1 MNRPCICNS
10 PYSNTDINIT
20 QKNAVSSYWRGLRAF
35 SWWRVFDDP
44 KTGEKRSEKEGDNIV
59 LFYWYIYGDNNKKI
73 S

>member
-1 MNRPCICNS
+1 M
-10 PYSNTDINIT
+10 
-20 QKNAVSSYWRGLRAF
+20 SSYWRGLRAF

-59 LFYWYIYGDNNKKI
+59 LFYLYIYGDNNKKI